1 MEERENRT
9 TVRRRAGILLATAL
23 AVGSALSMTA
33 GAPAQ
38 DLQTKIDQ
46 NRQTLEQKQ
55 QALQQTKQQEGVL
68 TTRIDRLSDQV
79 DQLSGE
85 VATLENREA
94 LVQAQL
100 ERTEARLKRAEQR
113 LDQLRHRL
121 QRSLQI
127 LRQRLVAIY
136 KSNSPDALSVI
147 LNSDG
152 FSDLLDRYQYL
163 NSVQQQDSELV
174 NSVRDLRNR
183 AHTTVNTVRDARDA
197 IEAKKEELARTR
209 MQLEAR
215 QADLADAQ
223 DAKQSA
229 LDETQQHEEQLE
241 GDVSDLQGQ
250 IQAQLQAQA
259 EAAAAATAAPTA
271 GPTPGG
277 TSTGPVSSSG
287 FIWPVNGPI
296 TSPFCEQ
303 RAWESCHPGID
314 IGVPSG
320 TPVHAVADGTVA
332 IAAPEGGYGNYI
344 CIDHGGG
351 LSSCYAH
358 LMSFNVS
365 VGQHVSQG
373 QVIAISDCTGL
384 CFGPHLHFEVRVNGS
399 VVDPMGYL

>member
-1 MEERENRT
+1 MEERKNRAT
-9 TVRRRAGILLATAL
+9 PTRRPAAMLLATAL
-23 AVGSALSMTA
+23 VAGSALALSA

-46 NRQTLEQKQ
+46 NRAALEQKQ
-55 QALQQTKQQEGVL
+55 QTLHQQKEREGVL
-68 TTRIDRLSDQV
+68 STKIARLSDQV

-100 ERTEARLKRAEQR
+100 ERTEARLERAENH
-113 LDQLRHRL
+113 LDQLRVKL

-174 NSVRDLRNR
+174 NSVRDLRDR
-183 AHTTVNTVRDARDA
+183 AHETVNTVRDARDE
-197 IEAKKEELARTR
+197 IQAKKEELARTR
-209 MQLEAR
+209 AQLEAR
-215 QADLADAQ
+215 QADLASAQ
-223 DAKQSA
+223 DAKQAA
-229 LDETQQHEEQLE
+229 LDDTQQHEEQLE
-241 GDVSDLQGQ
+241 GDVSDLQGT
-250 IQAQLQAQA
+250 IQAQLQAQAQA
-259 EAAAAATAAPTA
+259 EAAAAAAPA
-271 GPTPGG
+271 GPTQSG
-277 TSTGPVSSSG
+277 TSTGPPSSSG

-365 VGQHVSQG
+365 QGQHVSQG

>member
-1 MEERENRT
+1 
-9 TVRRRAGILLATAL
+9 
-23 AVGSALSMTA
+23 VGSALAMTA

-55 QALQQTKQQEGVL
+55 QQLQQTKQQEGVL
-68 TTRIDRLSDQV
+68 TTKIDRLSDQV

-113 LDQLRHRL
+113 LDQLRERL
-121 QRSLQI
+121 QRSLKI

-174 NSVRDLRNR
+174 DSVRDLRNR
-183 AHTTVNTVRDARDA
+183 AHTTVNTVRDARDE

-223 DAKQSA
+223 DAKQAA

-259 EAAAAATAAPTA
+259 EAAAAAAPTA

-314 IGVPSG
+314 ISVPSG
-320 TPVHAVADGTVA
+320 TPIHAAAAGTVA
-332 IAAPEGGYGNYI
+332 IAGPESGYGNYT

-351 LSSCYAH
+351 VSTCYAH
-358 LMSFNVS
+358 QESISVS

-373 QVIAISDCTGL
+373 QVIGYSDCTGL
-384 CFGPHLHFEVRVNGS
+384 CFGPHLHFEVRVNGNP
-399 VVDPMGYL
+399 VDPMGYLP

>member
-9 TVRRRAGILLATAL
+9 PARRRAGILLATAL
-23 AVGSALSMTA
+23 AVGSTLLMSA

-46 NRQTLEQKQ
+46 NRQTLDQKQ
-55 QALQQTKQQEGVL
+55 QQLDQTKQRAGVL
-68 TTRIDRLSDQV
+68 STKIDRLSSQV

-85 VATLENREA
+85 VATLQNREA

-113 LDQLRHRL
+113 LDRVRLRL

-136 KSNSPDALSVI
+136 KSDSPDALTVI

-152 FSDLLDRYQYL
+152 FNDLLDRYQYL

-183 AHTTVNTVRDARDA
+183 AHTTVGTVRDARDEIA
-197 IEAKKEELARTR
+197 AKKEELERTR
-209 MQLEAR
+209 IQLEAR
-215 QADLADAQ
+215 QADLASAQ
-223 DAKQSA
+223 DAQQAA
-229 LDETQQHEEQLE
+229 LRNTQAHEQQLE

-250 IQAQLQAQA
+250 IQSQLQAQA
-259 EAAAAATAAPTA
+259 AAAAAAAPA
-271 GPTPGG
+271 GPVQGG
-277 TSTGPVSSSG
+277 TATGPPSSSG

-296 TSPFCEQ
+296 TSPFCEV
-303 RAWESCHPGID
+303 RPWEACHPGID

-358 LMSFNVS
+358 LMSFSVS

>member
-1 MEERENRT
+1 MEERKNRPT
-9 TVRRRAGILLATAL
+9 ARRNAGILLATAL
-23 AVGSALSMTA
+23 AAGSMLLIAT

-46 NRQTLEQKQ
+46 NRQTLDQKQ
-55 QALQQTKQQEGVL
+55 QQLDQTKQQAGVL
-68 TTRIDRLSDQV
+68 STKIDRLSKEV
-79 DQLSGE
+79 DQLSGQ
-85 VATLENREA
+85 VATLQNREA

-100 ERTEARLKRAEQR
+100 DRTEARLKRAHQR
-113 LDQLRHRL
+113 LDRIRVHL

-136 KSNSPDALSVI
+136 KSSSPDALTVI

-152 FSDLLDRYQYL
+152 FNDLVNRYQYL
-163 NSVQQQDSELV
+163 DSVQQQDSALV

-183 AHTTVNTVRDARDA
+183 AETTVHTVHDARDEIA
-197 IEAKKEELARTR
+197 AKKEELVRTR
-209 MQLEAR
+209 MQLEA
-215 QADLADAQ
+215 Q
-223 DAKQSA
+223 QSA
-229 LDETQQHEEQLE
+229 LASAQDRQQAALQDTQAQQQQLE

-250 IQAQLQAQA
+250 IQSQLQAQA
-259 EAAAAATAAPTA
+259 AAAAAAPD
-271 GPTPGG
+271 GPVQGG
-277 TSTGPVSSSG
+277 SATGPPSSSG

-296 TSPFCEQ
+296 TSPFCEV
-303 RAWESCHPGID
+303 RPWEACHPGID

-365 VGQHVSQG
+365 AGQHVSQG

-399 VVDPMGYL
+399 VVDPMGYLS

>member
-9 TVRRRAGILLATAL
+9 TVRRRAGTLLATAL
-23 AVGSALSMTA
+23 VAGSALLLSA

-46 NRQTLEQKQ
+46 NRQTLDQKQ
-55 QALQQTKQQEGVL
+55 QALDQTKQREGVL
-68 TTRIDRLSDQV
+68 STKIDRLSSQV

-85 VATLENREA
+85 VATLQNREA

-100 ERTEARLKRAEQR
+100 ERTQARLERAELR
-113 LDQLRHRL
+113 LDGLRTRL
-121 QRSLQI
+121 QRSLTI
-127 LRQRLVAIY
+127 LRERLVAIY

-163 NSVQQQDSELV
+163 DSVQQQDSDLV

-183 AHTTVNTVRDARDA
+183 AHTTVHTVRDARNEIA
-197 IEAKKEELARTR
+197 AKKEELARTR

-215 QADLADAQ
+215 QADLASAQ
-223 DAKQSA
+223 DAKQAA
-229 LDETQQHEEQLE
+229 LNDTQQHAEQLE

-250 IQAQLQAQA
+250 IQSQLQAQA
-259 EAAAAATAAPTA
+259 AAAAPAPA
-271 GPTPGG
+271 GPVQGG
-277 TSTGPVSSSG
+277 TSTGPPSSSG

-296 TSPFCEQ
+296 TSPFCEV
-303 RAWESCHPGID
+303 RPWEACHPGID